1 MKSRWISTCCRL
13 PARPKS
19 SWTLLI
25 RIWAAILRWSYRLW
39 CTLTTRVRP
48 DLLFLYLCTSWD
60 VKLCDTPQSYL
71 YVLTNKLIGKWSNSA
86 LGVWSSEGHGRKTGT
101 NLYSALHNVQ
111 KAISFFNATST
122 KKQLADTQNII
133 IIETDGKIKFT
144 QTICSPGKMFYF
156 SSMEITEIGVLWC
169 IFI

>member
-1 MKSRWISTCCRL
+1 MKSRWISTCCHL

-25 RIWAAILRWSYRLW
+25 RSGAAMLRWSYGLW
-39 CTLTTRVRP
+39 WNLTTRVRP
-48 DLLFLYLCTSWD
+48 DLFLYLCTSWD
-60 VKLCDTPQSYL
+60 VKLCDTPQSCF
-71 YVLTNKLIGKWSNSA
+71 YVLTSKLIGKWSNSA
-86 LGVWSSEGHGRKTGT
+86 LGVCSSEGHGRKTGT

-111 KAISFFNATST
+111 KAISFLNATSA

-144 QTICSPGKMFYF
+144 QTICSPRTCRTKCF
-156 SSMEITEIGVLWC
+156 TLVLWK
-169 IFI
+169 